1 MNQLADIV
9 QTLIFGLAQG
19 GIYALIAVGFTI
31 IFSST
36 QVVNF
41 AHGEFVMIGAIVSA
55 WLCVLLGWPLWLA
68 IPTAMVVAMLV
79 GLSLGWLLTRSLK
92 SASPVSLIII
102 TIGTS
107 MLLQGVASMIWGKDP
122 LLAQSF
128 STIPSFTISLS
139 STNAGPVFIIQSQ
152 QLWILGI
159 ALLVV
164 TGMTLFFRFTLVGKA
179 MRAVAVNRHGAQLT
193 GINVSRL
200 VYFAFALAALIGA
213 LAGAAIAPMS
223 TAAYNMGTMLGMKGF
238 AAAIVGG
245 LGNFPGSVIA
255 GLLLGV
261 LETFGAGYISSEY
274 KDAFAFIIILVVL
287 IISPQGILAFR
298 RREAR

>member
-1 MNQLADIV
+1 MNYLADIV
-9 QTLIFGLAQG
+9 QTLVFGLAQG

-41 AHGEFVMIGAIVSA
+41 AHGEFVMIGAMVSA

-68 IPTAMVVAMLV
+68 IPTAMLAAMLI
-79 GLSLGWLLTRSLK
+79 GLLLGWLLMRPLK

-102 TIGTS
+102 TIGSS

-122 LLAQSF
+122 LVANAF
-128 STIPSFTISLS
+128 SSRAAFNVHLS
-139 STNAGPVFIIQSQ
+139 AHAAGPTLIIQSQ

-159 ALLVV
+159 TLLVV
-164 TGMTLFFRFTLVGKA
+164 TGMSLFFRFTLVGKA

-193 GINVSRL
+193 GINVSRM
-200 VYFAFALAALIGA
+200 VYFAFALAAIIGA
-213 LAGAAIAPMS
+213 LAGSAIAPLS
-223 TAAYNMGTMLGMKGF
+223 SASYNMGTMLGMKGF

-261 LETFGAGYISSEY
+261 LETFGAGYISSSY

-298 RREAR
+298 RREKC